1 MDHLGS
7 RFGLSL
13 QGLSKGPMRPLT
25 INSSM
30 SLMPECWRSKIRPCY
45 KSFGI
50 NMTTEK
56 SLMPNL
62 DTYLVLMPQVL
73 VGAGCPQGPAS
84 TCCAFQPIIYP
95 KVQQVHTLIFDASSN
110 GIWLDLKQG
119 TGVGQPLKTCI
130 HSKHE
135 STSNQPTERNKKSF
149 KEIPLSSLLFHL
161 AMARHSPCGCLKQDS
176 KSEEPT

>member
-1 MDHLGS
+1 
-7 RFGLSL
+7 
-13 QGLSKGPMRPLT
+13 MRLP
-25 INSSM
+25 
-30 SLMPECWRSKIRPCY
+30 Y

-50 NMTTEK
+50 NMTGEK
-56 SLMPNL
+56 SQMPNL

-110 GIWLDLKQG
+110 GIQLDLKQG

-135 STSNQPTERNKKSF
+135 STSNQPTDKNKKVFQRNTFILTIVSSCNGSSQPMWMIEASF
-149 KEIPLSSLLFHL
+149 KDRAADSNITPVKMLLEFIEGGE
-161 AMARHSPCGCLKQDS
+161 MSC
-176 KSEEPT
+176 